1 MKSKVSII
9 VPVFNA
15 IDHVL
20 SFEESN
26 LKFLLQYSNDVTDF
40 ELIFIDGESV
50 DGTLDELYKLSE
62 KYNFIHLFSEKDEG
76 IYDAMNKGIQYSNS
90 EFVYFLGMDDV
101 LLPGFFN
108 MLEKLNSE
116 YDIFY
121 GYVNLT
127 SSGLP
132 YKRGFNFKDIVKENV
147 CHQSCFYNKKIL
159 LEKPYEL
166 KYKILSDWASNI
178 FFSKNASSCYF
189 DFSICKYN
197 DQDGVSSCQVDTDFR
212 NDRIK
217 IIYGSYGFFG
227 VLNFF
232 YLMLFYKL
240 RRLIC

>member
-62 KYNFIHLFSEKDEG
+62 KYNFIRLFSEKDEG

-101 LLPGFFN
+101 LLPGFF
-108 MLEKLNSE
+108 
-116 YDIFY
+116 
-121 GYVNLT
+121 
-127 SSGLP
+127 
-132 YKRGFNFKDIVKENV
+132 
-147 CHQSCFYNKKIL
+147 
-159 LEKPYEL
+159 
-166 KYKILSDWASNI
+166 
-178 FFSKNASSCYF
+178 
-189 DFSICKYN
+189 
-197 DQDGVSSCQVDTDFR
+197 
-212 NDRIK
+212 
-217 IIYGSYGFFG
+217 
-227 VLNFF
+227 
-232 YLMLFYKL
+232 
-240 RRLIC
+240 

>member
-121 GYVNLT
+121 GYV
-127 SSGLP
+127 
-132 YKRGFNFKDIVKENV
+132 
-147 CHQSCFYNKKIL
+147 
-159 LEKPYEL
+159 
-166 KYKILSDWASNI
+166 
-178 FFSKNASSCYF
+178 
-189 DFSICKYN
+189 
-197 DQDGVSSCQVDTDFR
+197 
-212 NDRIK
+212 
-217 IIYGSYGFFG
+217 
-227 VLNFF
+227 
-232 YLMLFYKL
+232 
-240 RRLIC
+240 